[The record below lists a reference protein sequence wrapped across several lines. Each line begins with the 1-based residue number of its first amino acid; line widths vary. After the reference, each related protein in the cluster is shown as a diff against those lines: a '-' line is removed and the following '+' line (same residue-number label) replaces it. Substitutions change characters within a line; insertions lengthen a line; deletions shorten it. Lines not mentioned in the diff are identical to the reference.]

1 MRKQVSFALALSMVM
16 TSGMAT
22 VANAAADDGKTNVV
36 FWNSWT
42 GGDGETLEAL
52 VNKFNEESDTVHVE
66 MTRTTSFSDM
76 LQTSLPTGEAADLV
90 LLSTNEITRYKSYLR
105 SMDDIWENTGLK
117 EEDFSPA
124 YLSMCYNDD
133 TLYAIPFQISTYM
146 MYYNKDL
153 FEQAGLDPE
162 SPPTTIEELLEYAA
176 AFIPKIHDW
185 SVNDGFCSTF
195 KIVRKHR
202 AEVWDF
208 LMQYRASESEFEQRV
223 VAVMLMD
230 HFLVPEY
237 IDRVLAVY
245 NSLKHEGYYCKMGV
259 AWGIATA
266 YAKFPQETQAFLL
279 ENELDDYT
287 YNKAIQK
294 MLESYRVSAED
305 KEMLRGRKRKVTGR
319 KNVAKPEQ

>member
-1 MRKQVSFALALSMVM
+1 
-16 TSGMAT
+16 
-22 VANAAADDGKTNVV
+22 
-36 FWNSWT
+36 
-42 GGDGETLEAL
+42 
-52 VNKFNEESDTVHVE
+52 
-66 MTRTTSFSDM
+66 M
-76 LQTSLPTGEAADLV
+76 LQGLV
-90 LLSTNEITRYKSYLR
+90 IGYVKAE
-105 SMDDIWENTGLK
+105 M
-117 EEDFSPA
+117 
-124 YLSMCYNDD
+124 
-133 TLYAIPFQISTYM
+133 
-146 MYYNKDL
+146 
-153 FEQAGLDPE
+153 
-162 SPPTTIEELLEYAA
+162 EELLEYAA

-230 HFLVPEY
+230 H
-237 IDRVLAVY
+237 
-245 NSLKHEGYYCKMGV
+245 CKMGV

>member
-1 MRKQVSFALALSMVM
+1 MTNEQIRDFLEKHAEKQFKDFTSSLIPGTDSILGVRLPVLRLLAKQLAKEEWR
-16 TSGMAT
+16 TYLKEAR
-22 VANAAADDGKTNVV
+22 DD
-36 FWNSWT
+36 SY
-42 GGDGETLEAL
+42 
-52 VNKFNEESDTVHVE
+52 EEI
-66 MTRTTSFSDM
+66 M
-76 LQTSLPTGEAADLV
+76 LQGLV
-90 LLSTNEITRYKSYLR
+90 IGYVKAE
-105 SMDDIWENTGLK
+105 M
-117 EEDFSPA
+117 
-124 YLSMCYNDD
+124 
-133 TLYAIPFQISTYM
+133 
-146 MYYNKDL
+146 
-153 FEQAGLDPE
+153 
-162 SPPTTIEELLEYAA
+162 EELLEYAA

-195 KIVRKHR
+195 KIARKHR

-208 LMQYRASESEFEQRV
+208 LMQYRASKSEFEQRV

-259 AWGIATA
+259 AWGIATT

-305 KEMLRGRKRKVTGR
+305 KEMLRGIKRKATGR
-319 KNVAKPEQ
+319 KNAAKPGR

>member
-1 MRKQVSFALALSMVM
+1 M
-16 TSGMAT
+16 
-22 VANAAADDGKTNVV
+22 
-36 FWNSWT
+36 
-42 GGDGETLEAL
+42 
-52 VNKFNEESDTVHVE
+52 
-66 MTRTTSFSDM
+66 
-76 LQTSLPTGEAADLV
+76 
-90 LLSTNEITRYKSYLR
+90 
-105 SMDDIWENTGLK
+105 
-117 EEDFSPA
+117 
-124 YLSMCYNDD
+124 
-133 TLYAIPFQISTYM
+133 
-146 MYYNKDL
+146 
-153 FEQAGLDPE
+153 
-162 SPPTTIEELLEYAA
+162 EELLEYAA